1 MKIDDLQ
8 EKTEIEAE
16 LDRCLELELQERVYS
31 HGEHSNPSN
40 VIFYGRDGFGKRSR
54 IRQWARKNDINLVE
68 IDVSAIEDVVKKG
81 PGVFV
86 DPGHPNKFSSV
97 RISNFRD
104 ALMTPRTVFLLSNY
118 VCADDKKRNYVRSLI
133 KDRYYDFTLQ
143 NAYNFL
149 FAIVVALPH
158 SMEAR
163 RYRLDMSERGCFAHY
178 DDIEP
183 NPLEHLRYLDRVY
196 REELEDAKKSED
208 EKWIREAAGKLALA
222 HHILRD
228 QRFAYTTEE
237 REKEGK
243 KEYNIISLDESHTPL
258 VSFVPTNYRNFK
270 GAIDVSNGTKAGLLE
285 QWNGCCDHAQKS
297 VIEEILSD
305 YKDIEI

>member
-8 EKTEIEAE
+8 EKTKIEEE

-86 DPGHPNKFSSV
+86 DPKHPNKFSGV

-158 SMEAR
+158 SMEER
-163 RYRLDMSERGCFAHY
+163 RYRLDISESSCFM
-178 DDIEP
+178 DWNIEP
-183 NPLEHLRYLDRVY
+183 DPLEHLRYLDRVY
-196 REELEDAKKSED
+196 REELEDAKKSRD

-243 KEYNIISLDESHTPL
+243 QEYNIISLDESHTPF

>member
-16 LDRCLELELQERVYS
+16 LDRCLELELLERVYS

-40 VIFYGRDGFGKRSR
+40 VIFYGRDGFGKRSM

-86 DPGHPNKFSSV
+86 EPEHPIMFSGV

-133 KDRYYDFTLQ
+133 KDRYYHFTLQ

-158 SMEAR
+158 SMEER
-163 RYRLDMSERGCFAHY
+163 RYRLDISESSCFL
-178 DDIEP
+178 DCNIEP
-183 NPLEHLRYLDRVY
+183 DPLEHLRYLDRVY
-196 REELEDAKKSED
+196 REELEDAKKSGD

-237 REKEGK
+237 REKEGR

>member
-8 EKTEIEAE
+8 EKTKIEAE
-16 LDRCLELELQERVYS
+16 LDRCLELELLERVYS

-40 VIFYGRDGFGKRSR
+40 VIFYGRDGFGKRSM

-86 DPGHPNKFSSV
+86 DPKHPNKFSSV

-158 SMEAR
+158 SMEER
-163 RYRLDMSERGCFAHY
+163 RYRLDISESSCFM
-178 DDIEP
+178 DCNIEP
-183 NPLEHLRYLDRVY
+183 DPLEHLRYLDRVY

-243 KEYNIISLDESHTPL
+243 KEYNIISLDESHTPF